1 MARTVIIILST
12 ILLSACSIFGKEV
25 RPTEVI
31 LTCPAPPN
39 IERPELDVLYLKET
53 DTPDIVI
60 QSHRSTI
67 RKLQKWGLQQEAILD
82 GYRGAK

>member
-1 MARTVIIILST
+1 MARAVILVLFLSG
-12 ILLSACSIFGKEV
+12 CSTFGLGGKEV
-25 RPTEVI
+25 I
-31 LTCPAPPN
+31 LHCPAPPA

-60 QSHRSTI
+60 QSHRLTI
-67 RKLQKWGLQQEAILD
+67 KKLQKWGLQQEAILD